1 MSCTDVLHV
10 AGIVL
15 LASSAACLVAAAR
28 AYRVLDIRGA
38 KADLAGIRADSSCL
52 AERRRASPRACR
64 DAPLLPD
71 GPVLRSV
78 PAATPAVD
86 ELTTTLESDRARRF
100 RITRKDIVAA
110 SDQDMESDRA

>member
-1 MSCTDVLHV
+1 MICTDVLHF

-38 KADLAGIRADSSCL
+38 KADLAGIRAGGSRL

-64 DAPLLPD
+64 DPPLLPGD
-71 GPVLRSV
+71 PVPRPV
-78 PAATPAVD
+78 PAATPAAD
-86 ELTTTLESDRARRF
+86 ELTTPLESDRARRF

-110 SDQDMESDRA
+110 SDQDMESGRA